1 MELEGAWTKICK
13 WRHTLK
19 EEVQWSP
26 NRESTNS
33 PTVRRGFLV
42 RAKLIN
48 AQDAALAP
56 AKQTNIEQDG
66 ITKRKSNEITNT
78 SRIIRVDQASHQ
90 KGTLDDQARMY
101 VPTLV
106 KAGLG
111 SVRWTRVTMALPD
124 SGNLLAQAVINAEFH
139 KKLGVPMEDTKIRAR
154 AANQQTLEVQGVSKI
169 PQHI

>member
-1 MELEGAWTKICK
+1 MTLDKEARAKSKEDSSTKRPWNWRGRGRIFASEGTPPRKRYNGVQTEKA
-13 WRHTLK
+13 RTL
-19 EEVQWSP
+19 
-26 NRESTNS
+26 

-111 SVRWTRVTMALPD
+111 SVR
-124 SGNLLAQAVINAEFH
+124 
-139 KKLGVPMEDTKIRAR
+139 
-154 AANQQTLEVQGVSKI
+154 
-169 PQHI
+169 